1 MGNFANTKPH
11 AVLIP
16 YPAQGHINPVFKL
29 AKLLHLKG
37 FYITFVNTEYNHKRL
52 LKSRG
57 SNALDGLSDF
67 KFETIPDG
75 LPTVEG
81 DAGDVMQDVP
91 SLSQSIRENFLQP
104 FCQLLDRLNHS
115 HNVPQVTCL
124 VSDCCMSFT
133 IQAAEKFSLPN
144 LLLFPASACSLLN
157 ILHFRSFLEKG
168 IIPLKGTST
177 IMCVHRERFILIN
190 CSKITNMC
198 LIIIKVKN
206 FIDLSHLTVTIS

>member
-52 LKSRG
+52 IKSRG
-57 SNALDGLSDF
+57 PNALDGLSDF

-168 IIPLKGTST
+168 IIPLKGT
-177 IMCVHRERFILIN
+177 IMC
-190 CSKITNMC
+190 T
-198 LIIIKVKN
+198 
-206 FIDLSHLTVTIS
+206 